1 MKYLFNG
8 QAVEFVSEL
17 PDGRGFVV
25 DQFVEDEQTGEP
37 VVSGMMHIVEKVFD
51 KPPIGYIDKMVREA
65 EEKLAEVLGRLES
78 AKKNLRETVSQRKQL
93 FDKLE
98 QVPALRRLEDFID
111 GKITHVVSR
120 QYGHIHIMP
129 IGEVICDSDREY
141 RRNPKRLKLM
151 TLYGEQPGNLS
162 FRINKYKDGSGSDA
176 SEYEAFPCC
185 SEEEAKQQAGLL
197 IEEQLAEEK
206 GYYRE
211 EAVKAADKIGHP
223 VADSIR
229 ESVRMKQVEKK
240 RKEVEE
246 ARQRLESAEK
256 NLETLVSP
264 AAKVPAT

>member
-8 QAVEFVSEL
+8 QAVDLVSEL

-25 DQFVEDEQTGEP
+25 DQFVEDEETGEP
-37 VVSGMMHIVEKVFD
+37 VLSGAMHIVDKVFD
-51 KPPIGYIDKMVREA
+51 KPPVGYIHKIVREA
-65 EEKLAEVLGRLES
+65 EENLSEVLSRVEE
-78 AKKNLRETVSQRKQL
+78 AKKDLRVTVSERKKL
-93 FDKLE
+93 FDKFE
-98 QVPALRRLEDFID
+98 QIPALRRLEAFID

-120 QYGHIHIMP
+120 QYGHIYITP

-141 RRNPKRLKLM
+141 RHNPKRMKLM

-176 SEYEAFPCC
+176 SEYEAFLCC

-246 ARQRLESAEK
+246 ARQKLQTAEK
-256 NLETLVSP
+256 NLQSLVSP
-264 AAKVPAT
+264 AAEVPVA